1 MILFILHLALG
12 GCLRPPPVRFG
23 ITADTGGHIAYVLA
37 AATAQAACEEV
48 EQVSIVTRLFHDAVL
63 GECHGRPTERM
74 GSSLTIDRIATPRR
88 DYLQKEALAAE
99 LPAFT
104 QSFCRHLAALPR
116 LPDVIHA
123 HFADAAEVA
132 LEARRRFGIP
142 TLYTPHALGIDKARH
157 LPCAGLATRI
167 ASERVAIE
175 AADALIVSTRDEAE
189 RQVAAYGFS
198 RSIHRIPPGVPL
210 RQAPGQIAGWLSNW
224 LDDLSRPIILAI
236 ARPVR
241 KKNLAALV
249 RAYAATPELM
259 HRANLVIIAG
269 QHAGLASA
277 EERSVVTE
285 LRRLCA
291 APCLRGRVALPPAH
305 DAADVTALYQRC
317 AQGGVFVNPALH
329 EPFGLTIIEAAAAG
343 VPVVATRQG
352 GPAEI
357 LATVGHGLLV
367 DPQDDAAIGAACLRV
382 VSDPELH
389 ARLAASAR
397 QRIGAYDWR
406 RYATQSIAVYGAVRR
421 SAVPRLLACDIDNTL
436 TGCAAGAQVFA
447 EWASRR
453 VMPFIVATGRNF
465 GRARDVLRQWRL
477 PEPDAY
483 IVDVGTRIMLPTP
496 TGGWRECERY
506 AGGLDVGWDRP
517 AALAALEHLAL
528 TPQPPDTA
536 GPHKLSFF
544 GSTDDAGAVRVRLAE
559 AGLAGRVI
567 FSHGRFID
575 VLAPRAGKAAAIA
588 AYASTRGIALADCIA
603 AGDSGNDVDM
613 MEQCGHAILVA
624 NAEPIL
630 HALPE
635 RHGLLRTRARHAA
648 GVMEGLAMLGLAQ
661 SRPGIAA

>member
-1 MILFILHLALG
+1 LFILHLALG

-37 AATAQAACEEV
+37 AATAQAAREDV
-48 EQVSIVTRLFHDAVL
+48 QQVSIVTRLFDNATL
-63 GECHGRPTERM
+63 GECHGRQTERI
-74 GSSLTIDRIATPRR
+74 GSSITIDRIATPNR
-88 DYLQKEALAAE
+88 DYLEKEALATE
-99 LPAFT
+99 LPAFI
-104 QSFCRHLAALPR
+104 QSFCGHLAALPR

-142 TLYTPHALGIDKARH
+142 TLYTPHALGMDKARNE
-157 LPCAGLATRI
+157 PCAGLATRI

-198 RSIHRIPPGVPL
+198 RSLHRIPPGVPL
-210 RQAPGQIAGWLSNW
+210 RQAPGQIAGWLSEW

-249 RAYAATPELM
+249 RAYASTPELM
-259 HRANLVIIAG
+259 RRANLVILAG
-269 QHAGLASA
+269 QHAGLASG

-329 EPFGLTIIEAAAAG
+329 EPFGLTILEAAAAG
-343 VPVVATRQG
+343 VPVVATSEG

-357 LATVGHGLLV
+357 LATLGHGLLV
-367 DPQDDAAIGAACLRV
+367 DPRDDAAIGAACLRV
-382 VSDPELH
+382 VSDIEFH

-397 QRIGAYDWR
+397 RHIGAFDWA
-406 RYATQSIAVYGAVRR
+406 RYASQSVAVYNSVRR
-421 SAVPRLLACDIDNTL
+421 SALPRLLACDIDNTL
-436 TGCAAGAQVFA
+436 TGCAAGAHVFA

-453 VMPFIVATGRNF
+453 VLPFVVATGRNF
-465 GRARDVLRQWRL
+465 RHAREVLRQWRL

-483 IVDVGTRIMLPTP
+483 IVDVGTRIMLPAP
-496 TGGWRECERY
+496 NGGWRECERY
-506 AGGLDVGWDRP
+506 AGGLDMGWDRP
-517 AALAALEHLAL
+517 TALAALETLAL
-528 TPQPPDTA
+528 KPQPSETA

-544 GSTDDAGAVRVRLAE
+544 GNAGDASAIRARLAE
-559 AGLAGRVI
+559 AGLSARVL

-588 AYASTRGIALADCIA
+588 AYAGARGIALADCIA
-603 AGDSGNDVDM
+603 AGDSGNDIDM
-613 MEQCGHAILVA
+613 LEQCGHAILIA
-624 NAEPIL
+624 NAEPVL
-630 HALPE
+630 LALPQ

-648 GVMEGLAMLGLAQ
+648 GVMEGLALLGLAQ
-661 SRPGIAA
+661 GRPRFAA